1 MPVDFPAHL
10 YSFVPGRGFGVTP
23 RVTYNKTPAT
33 CGTYEPIA
41 DHDTPD
47 PARPWARR
55 LDVTIVRLGPTKSGD
70 AWINDEKPGALLIM
84 RGGRADDAVK
94 HGFGVLNL
102 HPLVG
107 FAQRHS
113 NFSKPPIEVGALQ
126 VGLALADAWTKNTRV
141 AVEGPLWA
149 LDLLAAVPGAIVYE
163 TQSSHCEGGHVSA
176 WGRSWKVPDGSSGLG
191 VFDIAA
197 RLSGVSP
204 LAHDGSYGS
213 IGSMLFYPDRQAHR
227 RRVVAGSKPSEWEV
241 RSADLGRVM
250 ITCDAV
256 GKMSYHEGPIVR
268 WPSSEDP
275 WLVDLV
281 GDGEPIE

>member
-113 NFSKPPIEVGALQ
+113 NFSKPPIEVG
-126 VGLALADAWTKNTRV
+126 
-141 AVEGPLWA
+141 
-149 LDLLAAVPGAIVYE
+149 
-163 TQSSHCEGGHVSA
+163 HVSA